1 MAEHQKAP
9 KTISEQLRRFIKDS
23 GVSLYQLER
32 ETGVHNSMLS
42 RFLRD
47 ERGLRIESVD
57 ALAEFLKLRLVS
69 KDEGD

>member
-1 MAEHQKAP
+1 MAKRQKAP

-23 GVSLYQLER
+23 GLSTYQLQH

-47 ERGLRIESVD
+47 ERGLRIEAVD
-57 ALAEFLKLRLVS
+57 ALCEYLKLRLVS

>member
-1 MAEHQKAP
+1 MAKQRKAP

-23 GVSLYQLER
+23 GLSTYQLER

-47 ERGLRIESVD
+47 ERGLRIEAVD
-57 ALAEFLKLRLVS
+57 ALCQHLE
-69 KDEGD
+69 

>member
-1 MAEHQKAP
+1 MKRQKAP

-23 GVSLYQLER
+23 GLSTYQLER
-32 ETGVHNSMLS
+32 ETGVHNSVLS

-47 ERGLRIESVD
+47 ERGLRIETVD

-69 KDEGD
+69 KDD

>member
-1 MAEHQKAP
+1 MAKRQKVP
-9 KTISEQLRRFIKDS
+9 RTISEQLRRFIKDS

-47 ERGLRIESVD
+47 ERGLRLEAVD
-57 ALAEFLKLRLVS
+57 ALAKFLKLRLVS
-69 KDEGD
+69 KDD

>member
-1 MAEHQKAP
+1 MAKRQKAP

-47 ERGLRIESVD
+47 ERGLQIEAVD
-57 ALAEFLKLRLVS
+57 RLSKYLKLRLVQN
-69 KDEGD
+69 DD

>member
-1 MAEHQKAP
+1 MAKRQKPP

-23 GVSLYQLER
+23 GLSTYQLER
-32 ETGVHNSMLS
+32 ETGVHNSVLS

-47 ERGLRIESVD
+47 ERGLRIETVD

-69 KDEGD
+69 KDD

>member
-1 MAEHQKAP
+1 MAKRQKAP

-23 GVSLYQLER
+23 GLSTYQLER

-47 ERGLRIESVD
+47 ERGLRIEAVD
-57 ALAEFLKLRLVS
+57 ALCQHLKLRLVS
-69 KDEGD
+69 KDD